1 MSTFFLSMGILFS
14 FKVLVTNGKILLGVV
29 ECGSAVE
36 KSYKVED
43 VLACFVSKFIHL

>member
-1 MSTFFLSMGILFS
+1 MSMFFFKHGNLIF